1 MFHSFLFFLR
11 QLFENLAK
19 VEKKIFKKITEGL
32 SGMKVTFT
40 GKIKPRY
47 DDSNIPLAV
56 QKGSRLSPVGEL
68 KVGNGGWPI
77 TTSMAQQVSYVSV
90 AF

>member
-1 MFHSFLFFLR
+1 
-11 QLFENLAK
+11 
-19 VEKKIFKKITEGL
+19 
-32 SGMKVTFT
+32 MKVTFT

-56 QKGSRLSPVGEL
+56 QKGSSLGPAGGL
-68 KVGNGGWPI
+68 KVGTGGWPI
-77 TTSMAQQVSYVSV
+77 TTSMAQQVSYISI